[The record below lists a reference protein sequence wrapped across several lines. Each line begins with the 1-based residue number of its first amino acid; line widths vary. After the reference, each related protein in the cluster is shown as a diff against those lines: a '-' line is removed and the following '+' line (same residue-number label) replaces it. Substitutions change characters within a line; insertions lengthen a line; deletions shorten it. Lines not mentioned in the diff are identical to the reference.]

1 MDIQLIQHSL
11 LKRQA
16 FPPKRNENLC
26 SNKTMHVNVY
36 TNFIY
41 NLQKLE
47 TTPIVIQ
54 EKKRKDCTYN
64 RKLHFIKGNELLE
77 EERWEE

>member
-1 MDIQLIQHSL
+1 
-11 LKRQA
+11 
-16 FPPKRNENLC
+16 
-26 SNKTMHVNVY
+26 MHVNVY

-54 EKKRKDCTYN
+54 EKKKKRLY
-64 RKLHFIKGNELLE
+64 IQ
-77 EERWEE
+77 